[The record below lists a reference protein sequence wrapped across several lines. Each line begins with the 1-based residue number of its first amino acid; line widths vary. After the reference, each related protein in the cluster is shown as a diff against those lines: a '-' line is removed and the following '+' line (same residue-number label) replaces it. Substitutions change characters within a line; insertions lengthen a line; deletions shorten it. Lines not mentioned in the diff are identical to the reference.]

1 MDRPLTACIA
11 ALLLVAPASRGA
23 LTPEQLKAL
32 PPPASGPVDFKSAI
46 KPIFEASCIRC
57 HGRGRSRG
65 GFQIDSRQ
73 SLLKGGD
80 SGPAAAPGKSA
91 GSYIIELVSGLN
103 PDEVMPKKGKKL
115 TPEEVGALRAWI
127 DQGLPWNPEISFGPI
142 LPQNLLPRSP
152 KTPAA
157 HHESNPVDRFLDV
170 YFQQHHLEPP
180 QPVDDRIYARR
191 VYLDTIGLLPPAEEL
206 EAFVAS
212 HKTNKRA
219 ALVKRLLARNDAYA
233 QNWLTFWNDM
243 LRNDYRGT
251 GYIDGGREQVTKWLY
266 SALLT
271 NMPYDRFVA
280 QLINPDKSAEGF
292 SKGIVWRGVVNASQ
306 MPPMQAAQ
314 NVSQV
319 FMGVNLKCAS
329 CHDSFINDWQLADAY
344 GLANVFSDQP
354 LEIFRCDV
362 PTGQKAATKFLF
374 PQLGD
379 LPATTNKQV
388 RLRALASV
396 ITGPKDGRLSR
407 TIVNRLWARFFGR
420 GLVEPVDDMQQS
432 AWDPDLLDWLAQDL
446 VAHHYD
452 VKQTVARILTSR
464 AYQMP
469 AVDFGERHDTNFVFT
484 GPDVRRMTAEQFR
497 DALASLT
504 GAGYAAPEARVET
517 SEAVEKQFGP
527 KVQARWIWNDPGA
540 ARNAKPGNIYLRKTV
555 RLRALPEQAEALVY
569 CDNSFELF
577 VNGHKA
583 GSGADMARPFVV
595 DLKPWLKPGE
605 NLIAVLAT
613 NTAPEPPAAPA
624 APPAGAP
631 AAAPAPAPAP
641 NPAGLYIYARV
652 RAISRGK
659 EKVMDFV
666 SDSSW
671 IVTEKQTAGWEQPG
685 FDARDWTRASELG
698 AGDIAPWKL
707 PGDTIARQFVR
718 RARGGVRASLV
729 AADPLMVAMGRPNRE
744 QVVTTRA
751 ETATTLQALELT
763 NGKTLAAVLRE
774 GAGQLIQ
781 ANTSG
786 SELVRS
792 IYQEAVGRNPTLG
805 EMALA
810 QEWVGEKPTREGV
823 EDFLWAMA
831 MLPEFQLIY

>member
-1 MDRPLTACIA
+1 
-11 ALLLVAPASRGA
+11 
-23 LTPEQLKAL
+23 
-32 PPPASGPVDFKSAI
+32 
-46 KPIFEASCIRC
+46 
-57 HGRGRSRG
+57 
-65 GFQIDSRQ
+65 
-73 SLLKGGD
+73 LLKGGD

-91 GSYIIELVSGLN
+91 GSYLIELVSGLN
-103 PDEVMPKKGKKL
+103 ADEVMPKKGKKL

-127 DQGLPWNPEISFGPI
+127 DQGLPWDPEISFGPI
-142 LPQNLLPRSP
+142 PPRNLVPRWP

-180 QPVDDRIYARR
+180 RPVDDRIFARR
-191 VYLDTIGLLPPAEEL
+191 VYLDTIGLLPPAQEL

-212 HKTNKRA
+212 HKSNKRA
-219 ALVKRLLARNDAYA
+219 ALVKRLLAREDAYA

-251 GYIDGGREQVTKWLY
+251 GFIDGGREQVTKWLY

-280 QLINPDKSAEGF
+280 QLINPDKPAEGF
-292 SKGIVWRGVVNASQ
+292 CKGIVWRGVVNASQ

-329 CHDSFINDWQLADAY
+329 CHDSFVNDWQLSDAY
-344 GLANVFSDQP
+344 GLANVFSDTT
-354 LEIFRCDV
+354 LEIYRCDL

-407 TIVNRLWARFFGR
+407 TIINRLWARFFGR

-446 VAHHYD
+446 VAHRYD
-452 VKQTVARILTSR
+452 VKQTMERILTSR

-469 AVDFGERHDTNFVFT
+469 AVDLGERQDTNFVFA

-504 GAGYAAPEARVET
+504 GAGYAAPEASVET
-517 SEAVEKQFGP
+517 SEAVQKKFGP
-527 KVQARWIWNDPGA
+527 KLKARWIWNDPGA
-540 ARNAKPGNIYLRKTV
+540 AHNAKAGSICLRKTV
-555 RLRALPEQAEALVY
+555 RLRALPDQADALVY

-577 VNGHKA
+577 VNGHRA
-583 GSGADMARPFVV
+583 GAGADFARPFMV
-595 DLKPWLKPGE
+595 DLKPWLKPGD

-613 NTAPEPPAAPA
+613 NSAPE
-624 APPAGAP
+624 P
-631 AAAPAPAPAP
+631 AAAPATAPVT
-641 NPAGLYIYARV
+641 NPAGLYVYARV
-652 RAISRGK
+652 RALSRGK
-659 EKVMDFV
+659 ERVMDFV
-666 SDSSW
+666 SDRSW
-671 IVTEKQTAGWEQPG
+671 IVTEKQTVGWEKPV
-685 FDARDWTRASELG
+685 FDARGWTRASELG
-698 AGDIAPWKL
+698 VGDIAPWKL

-718 RARGGVRASLV
+718 RAKGGVRAALV

-751 ETATTLQALELT
+751 SAATTLQALELT
-763 NGKTLAAVLRE
+763 NGKTLATVLHE
-774 GAGQLIQ
+774 GAAQLIQ
-781 ANTSG
+781 ENTRG
-786 SELVRS
+786 PELVRS

-805 EMALA
+805 EIALA
-810 QEWVGEKPTREGV
+810 QEWVGDKPTREGV